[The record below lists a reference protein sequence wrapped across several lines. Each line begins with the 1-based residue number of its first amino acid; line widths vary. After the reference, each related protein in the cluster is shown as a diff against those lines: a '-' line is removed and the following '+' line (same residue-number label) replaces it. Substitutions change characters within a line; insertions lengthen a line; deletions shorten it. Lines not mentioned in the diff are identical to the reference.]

1 MEANQTQQ
9 SNDELIIRL
18 FQAAMSR
25 PEQERDSY
33 LAEACSSDTAL
44 YEEVRRRV
52 QWETKLGG
60 FLQTPVVARQR
71 IHRCFEPGELVGR
84 RFKILRVAGEGGM
97 GVVYEALVEKLER
110 RIALKAPHFEFRKR
124 LTPEASKSLQVTH
137 PNVCRVFEIH
147 TEQTETGDVDF
158 LTMEFL
164 EGETMALG
172 LAQAPSNWLVTSEGT
187 EIARQLCAGLKA
199 IHEAGIIHRDLKPTN
214 VMLTNDAAGHTRVV
228 IMDFGISQSS
238 DLFSSLARGTPA
250 YLAPELWK
258 GQPASVQ
265 SDIYALGV
273 MLYQMACGR
282 KPFPE
287 DAEWKERLQGPPNPS
302 GVGEPIKSALMRSL
316 QPEPS
321 RRFASV
327 AEFEKAL
334 WPKISRRALLAA
346 GVGLAGASGAGAY
359 VKQIYWPTS
368 PVRLAILPPSEINVA
383 AEDHPLI
390 QSFLHDLSYRLKTQ
404 RRMRRPVTV
413 FSAATVADD
422 GAATLG
428 MAHSVLSASHAIT
441 TRFNGRASSAQL
453 VDASSGK
460 VIKSW
465 AEDSNSSLA
474 ESLFALQSRILPD
487 TSFQLALRPEA
498 IKEMLPPA
506 AYPDYLKGLHFTRFD
521 YENAA
526 KAIPYFENV
535 IMAAPNSALGHAGMA
550 EALFGA
556 KYSSNDKSLDGK
568 ALTALARAEQLD
580 PESAQVHFVSGR
592 REASGGFWERAL
604 AAFQRASELQPNDP
618 EINNWIAI
626 ALSKLKR
633 LTEAGVVFQ
642 NSIAIHPSYYKPYI
656 DAGMFYQEQRRYDD
670 AERMWSKAVDLNPSH
685 TRARLN
691 LAALY
696 ISTGRLAEAEKQ
708 TLESLSLKKT
718 RSAYETLASLQERS
732 GRYADALMSYEEAIR
747 VGPDW
752 YKSWAG
758 LALAY
763 RHAGREIDARS
774 VFQKGLSQTEQDLN
788 SNPRDSERVAWC
800 AYYYAHLGEQA
811 VSRRRAQEA
820 LTMVSPPSRNVVKRL
835 ALAYDQLGDLQ
846 ATIATLRLT
855 DPAVTK
861 ELLGSLEITP
871 ALRRQLESSK

>member
-9 SNDELIIRL
+9 SNHELIIRL

-33 LAEACSSDTAL
+33 LAEACAGDAAL
-44 YEEVRRRV
+44 LEEVQRRV

-60 FLQTPVVARQR
+60 FLLTPVVARQR

-97 GVVYEALVEKLER
+97 GVVYEAFDEKLER

-164 EGETMALG
+164 EGETMAVG
-172 LAQAPSNWLVTSEGT
+172 LVQAPSNWLGTSEGT

-214 VMLTNDAAGHTRVV
+214 VMLSKDAAGHTRAV

-258 GQPASVQ
+258 GQPASIR

-321 RRFASV
+321 RRFGSV

-334 WPKISRRALLAA
+334 WPKSSRRALLAA
-346 GVGLAGASGAGAY
+346 GLGLVGASGAGAY
-359 VKQIYWPTS
+359 VKQTYWPTS
-368 PVRLAILPPSEINVA
+368 AVRLAILPPTEISVSE
-383 AEDHPLI
+383 DDGPLI
-390 QSFLHDLSYRLKTQ
+390 DSFLHDLSYRLKTQ
-404 RRMRRPVTV
+404 RRTRRPVTV
-413 FSAATVADD
+413 FSAATAAADE
-422 GAATLG
+422 AKTLKS
-428 MAHSVLSASHAIT
+428 ARTILSATHVIT
-441 TRFNGRASSAQL
+441 TRFDGRTSSAQL

-465 AEDSNSSLA
+465 SEDRSTSLA
-474 ESLFALQSRILPD
+474 GSLFALQSMIVQGA
-487 TSFQLALRPEA
+487 SFQLALRPEA
-498 IKEMLPPA
+498 FNEMLPSN
-506 AYPDYLKGLHFTRFD
+506 AYSDYLQGLHFTRFD

-535 IMAAPNSALGHAGMA
+535 IAAAPNSALGYAGLA
-550 EALFGA
+550 EALLGA
-556 KYSSNDKSLDGK
+556 KYSSNDQSLDGK
-568 ALTALARAEQLD
+568 ALTALAKAEQLD
-580 PESAQVHFVSGR
+580 PESGHVHFVAGKI
-592 REASGGFWERAL
+592 ASAGSFLERAL
-604 AAFQRASELQPNDP
+604 AEFQRANELQPNDP
-618 EINNWIAI
+618 EINNSIAM
-626 ALSKLKR
+626 ALSKVNR
-633 LTEAGVVFQ
+633 VAEADVAHQ
-642 NSIAIHPSYYKPYI
+642 RSIAIQPTYYKPYI
-656 DAGMFYQEQRRYDD
+656 DAGMFYQEQRRYGD
-670 AERMWSKAVDLNPSH
+670 AERMWLRAVELNPAH

-691 LAALY
+691 LATLY
-696 ISTGRLAEAEKQ
+696 IATGRLAEAEKQ
-708 TLESLSLKKT
+708 TIQSLSLKES
-718 RSAYETLASLQERS
+718 RGAYENLASLQERS
-732 GRYADALMSYEEAIR
+732 GRYAEALTSYEKAIK

-763 RHAGREIDARS
+763 RHAGREIDARA
-774 VFQKGLSQTEQDLN
+774 VFQKGLLQTEQDLR
-788 SNPRDSERVAWC
+788 SNPRSVERVAWC
-800 AYYYAHLGEQA
+800 AYYHAQLGNQA
-811 VSRRRAQEA
+811 ASRSRAQEA
-820 LTMVSPPSRNVVKRL
+820 LEMASPPSNNVVKRL
-835 ALAYDQLGDLQ
+835 ALAYDQLQDAQ
-846 ATIATLRLT
+846 AAVAVLRLSNA
-855 DPAVTK
+855 AVTK
-861 ELLGSLEITP
+861 ELLGSLEISP
-871 ALRRQLESSK
+871 NLRSRLESSK

>member
-25 PEQERDSY
+25 SEQERDSY
-33 LAEACSSDTAL
+33 LAEACSGDEAL
-44 YEEVRRRV
+44 EVEVRRRV

-71 IHRCFEPGELVGR
+71 IHRCFEPGELVCR

-97 GVVYEALVEKLER
+97 GVVYEAFDEKLDR

-164 EGETMALG
+164 EGETMAVR
-172 LAQAPSNWLVTSEGT
+172 LADAPANWLGSSEGT
-187 EIARQLCAGLKA
+187 EIAHQLCAGLKA
-199 IHEAGIIHRDLKPTN
+199 IHEAGIVHRDLKPTN
-214 VMLTNDAAGHTRVV
+214 VMLTKDAAGHTRAV

-273 MLYQMACGR
+273 MLYQMSCGR

-302 GVGEPIKSALMRSL
+302 GVGEPIKSVLMRSL

-334 WPKISRRALLAA
+334 WPKIPRRALLAA
-346 GVGLAGASGAGAY
+346 GLGLVGASGAGAY
-359 VKQIYWPTS
+359 VRQIYWPTS

-383 AEDHPLI
+383 KEDRPLI

-404 RRMRRPVTV
+404 RRTRRPLTV

-422 GAATLG
+422 GAVAVG
-428 MAHSVLSASHAIT
+428 MARNVLSATHAIT
-441 TRFNGRASSAQL
+441 TRFDGKISSAQL

-465 AEDSNSSLA
+465 SEDSTTSLA
-474 ESLFALQSRILPD
+474 GSLFALQSKIVHD
-487 TSFQLALRPEA
+487 TSFQLALRPEPF
-498 IKEMLPPA
+498 KETLPPN
-506 AYPDYLKGLHFTRFD
+506 AYADYLQGLHFTRFD

-535 IMAAPNSALGHAGMA
+535 IVAAPNSALGYAGLA
-550 EALFGA
+550 EALMGA
-556 KYSSNDKSLDGK
+556 KYSSNDRSLDGK
-568 ALTALARAEQLD
+568 ALTALAKAEQLD
-580 PESAQVHFVSGR
+580 PESGHVHFVAGR
-592 REASGGFWERAL
+592 IASAGSFLERAL
-604 AAFQRASELQPNDP
+604 AEFQRANELQPNDP
-618 EINNWIAI
+618 ELSNWVAI
-626 ALSKLKR
+626 SLSKLKR
-633 LTEAGVVFQ
+633 MNEAEVAFQ
-642 NSIAIHPSYYKPYI
+642 NSIAIQPSYYKPYI
-656 DAGMFYQEQRRYDD
+656 EAGLFYQEQRRYGD
-670 AERMWSKAVDLNPSH
+670 AERMWLKAVELNPSH

-718 RSAYETLASLQERS
+718 RSAYESLASLQERS
-732 GRYADALMSYEEAIR
+732 GRYAEALMSYEEAIR

-763 RHAGREIDARS
+763 RHARREIDARA
-774 VFQKGLSQTEQDLN
+774 VFQKGLSQTEQDLS
-788 SNPRDSERVAWC
+788 SNPRDDERVAWC
-800 AYYYAHLGEQA
+800 AYYHAQLGDQA
-811 VSRRRAQEA
+811 TSRSRAKEA
-820 LTMVSPPSRNVVKRL
+820 LGMASPPSKNVVKRL
-835 ALAYDQLGDLQ
+835 ALAHDQLGDAQ
-846 ATIATLRLT
+846 AAVAVLRLT
-855 DPAVTK
+855 DPVVTK

-871 ALRRQLESSK
+871 VLRRLLESSK